1 MDNYVFQKHGGSE
14 KSDSLLHLVPLG
26 ANLSVVVELKETL
39 WTVKFEH
46 GGKWIWMID
55 EKIFLFNVVD
65 S

>member
-46 GGKWIWMID
+46 GGKWI
-55 EKIFLFNVVD
+55 
-65 S
+65 